1 MEDSSSSASS
11 CVRYFLLLR
20 ARVGRNADAVGGVV
34 ADQVVCLGR
43 LHDLPHRDQ
52 HLVLQGFRLLRDF
65 RHNSPD
71 MYRPHLLQLH
81 ASNVL
86 HDVQIVGIPVHF
98 GGGGPQPLLVG
109 AQPDFCPLAHQGVV
123 PHFQPR
129 FILRLHGAHR
139 GFQFRFGAAIHQPR
153 FAVGKGDPLLVAAI
167 WTAL

>member
-1 MEDSSSSASS
+1 M
-11 CVRYFLLLR
+11 
-20 ARVGRNADAVGGVV
+20 GR
-34 ADQVVCLGR
+34 VCLGR

-52 HLVLQGFRLLRDF
+52 HLVLQGFRLLRNL
-65 RHNSPD
+65 RHNGPD

-98 GGGGPQPLLVG
+98 GGGGPQPLLVR
-109 AQPDFCPLAHQGVV
+109 AQPDLGPLAHKGVV

-139 GFQFRFGAAIHQPR
+139 GFQFRFGAAIHQSC
-153 FAVGKGDPLLVAAI
+153 FAVGQGDPLLVTAIHAA
-167 WTAL
+167 L